1 MNNKEL
7 IEKIEEMDSNKDI
20 MLEKLVEETNEYFKN
35 IDINKKNSEL
45 LRFPYEILNINNE
58 TYFISFVNNTEVVFL
73 DYKKSKHMEIFE
85 IYKHMGIF
93 EAPEFTTYAGRDVYK
108 FKNDGENLYCQL
120 EEVEPIQKTIIDWR
134 YK

>member
-20 MLEKLVEETNEYFKN
+20 MLEVLVEKTNKYLKYLDTGEGEKIFA
-35 IDINKKNSEL
+35 
-45 LRFPYEILNINNE
+45 PYQLVNINNE
-58 TYFISFVNNTEVVFL
+58 EYAIFFVKSTDEVFL
-73 DYKKSKHMEIFE
+73 NYKKSKFMEVFE
-85 IYKHMGIF
+85 IYKNSGF
-93 EAPEFTTYAGRDVYK
+93 VAYAGRDVYK

>member
-20 MLEKLVEETNEYFKN
+20 MLEVLVEKTNKYLEYIDTGEGEKIFAPYQLIN
-35 IDINKKNSEL
+35 IDNKEYAI
-45 LRFPYEILNINNE
+45 F
-58 TYFISFVNNTEVVFL
+58 FVKSTDEVFL
-73 DYKKSKHMEIFE
+73 NYKKSKFMEIFE
-85 IYKHMGIF
+85 IYNDKGF
-93 EAPEFTTYAGRDVYK
+93 VAYAGRDVYK
-108 FKNDGENLYCQL
+108 WKGDTENLYCQL

>member
-20 MLEKLVEETNEYFKN
+20 MLEVLVEKTNKYLKYLDTGEGEKIFAPYQLVN
-35 IDINKKNSEL
+35 ID
-45 LRFPYEILNINNE
+45 NE
-58 TYFISFVNNTEVVFL
+58 EYAIFFVKSTDEVFL
-73 DYKKSKHMEIFE
+73 NYKKSKFMEVFE
-85 IYKHMGIF
+85 IYKNSGF
-93 EAPEFTTYAGRDVYK
+93 VAYAGRDVYK

>member
-20 MLEKLVEETNEYFKN
+20 MLEVLVEKTNKYLEYIDTGEGEKIFAPYQLIN
-35 IDINKKNSEL
+35 IDNKEYAI
-45 LRFPYEILNINNE
+45 F
-58 TYFISFVNNTEVVFL
+58 FVKSTDEVFL
-73 DYKKSKHMEIFE
+73 NYKKSKFMEIFE
-85 IYKHMGIF
+85 IYNDKGLV
-93 EAPEFTTYAGRDVYK
+93 AYAGRDVYK
-108 FKNDGENLYCQL
+108 WKGDNENLYCQL